1 VRVEV
6 EEPRRSSE
14 EIKEAFVTLDEKN
27 IAMNRREK
35 TR

>member
-6 EEPRRSSE
+6 EGSRHSSE

-27 IAMNRREK
+27 IVMN
-35 TR
+35 